1 MIFAKVAVG
10 VNIKSSGGSYTYE
23 IPKELFGQINVGQIV
38 LVPFRNKKIAGLV
51 LEVTKTK
58 PPFTTKKLEKVLL
71 NDKVP
76 DHLLKIIDFISEYYI
91 TSYGSAL
98 SSVIPLNLFTKNR
111 RAISDKKKGE
121 KKIIDLK
128 ELTPDQSAVFNTI
141 NESLNSNTQSK
152 FLIFGV
158 TGSGK
163 TEIYAHLISETLK
176 KGKKAIVLVPE
187 ISLTPQTFNYFE
199 NRFQGKV
206 ALWHSDLKETEKHSM
221 WQELQSGKKTIV
233 IGSRSAIFSPLEN
246 LGIIIIDEEQES
258 SFKQDQAPC
267 YHARTVAEKIA
278 SITKSTLVLGSATPS
293 IDTYSEA
300 TSGKYKLLKLPKR
313 VTENK
318 PPKITVVDLK
328 DEFRNKNYGP
338 FSSILQEKMEEAL
351 GSKKQIMLFLN
362 RRGAST
368 YISCKDCGWVYKCPA
383 CDIPFTYHLDS
394 NKLICH
400 HCGVTQNI
408 PSSCLICKSYS
419 IKYYGK
425 GTQKIEYE
433 LNKLFPD
440 AIIKRMDKDST
451 SKRGSHGE
459 IYHDFLNHKI
469 DVLIGTQMIA
479 KGWDIGNVSL
489 VGVIN
494 ADNALYLPD
503 FRAEEKTHQLL
514 VQVSGRAG
522 RKKGDE
528 GEVVIQTYCPD
539 NLAIIASA
547 KYDTENF
554 YNFEVSNRKKH
565 NYPPFAK
572 FVKISYNDEDK
583 NIALKSALKDFNYL
597 QSSGINVEGPVPSFI
612 PRVNNKYRYILIL
625 KFDKYTKTDWDF
637 LKNVSGSVDV
647 DPTNLLN

>member
-246 LGIIIIDEEQES
+246 LGIIIIDEEQRFGVSAKE
-258 SFKQDQAPC
+258 KL
-267 YHARTVAEKIA
+267 RTLRVNVD
-278 SITKSTLVLGSATPS
+278 TLTLTATPIPRTLQFSLMGARDLS
-293 IDTYSEA
+293 IINT
-300 TSGKYKLLKLPKR
+300 PPPNR
-313 VTENK
+313 QPIITEVHSFNEE
-318 PPKITVVDLK
+318 IIRTAIMFEVS
-328 DEFRNKNYGP
+328 RNGQVFFINNN
-338 FSSILQEKMEEAL
+338 I
-351 GSKKQIMLFLN
+351 
-362 RRGAST
+362 
-368 YISCKDCGWVYKCPA
+368 
-383 CDIPFTYHLDS
+383 
-394 NKLICH
+394 
-400 HCGVTQNI
+400 QNI
-408 PSSCLICKSYS
+408 PE
-419 IKYYGK
+419 
-425 GTQKIEYE
+425 IEKMI
-433 LNKLFPD
+433 NKLCPD
-440 AIIKRMDKDST
+440 IRT
-451 SKRGSHGE
+451 VVGHGQMKSADLE
-459 IYHDFLNHKI
+459 NLFINFINGNY
-469 DVLIGTQMIA
+469 DVLISTTIVENGL
-479 KGWDIGNVSL
+479 DIPNCNTIIINNGHEFGLSDL
-489 VGVIN
+489 YQLRGRVG
-494 ADNALYLPD
+494 
-503 FRAEEKTHQLL
+503 R
-514 VQVSGRAG
+514 
-522 RKKGDE
+522 
-528 GEVVIQTYCPD
+528 
-539 NLAIIASA
+539 
-547 KYDTENF
+547 
-554 YNFEVSNRKKH
+554 SNRR
-565 NYPPFAK
+565 A
-572 FVKISYNDEDK
+572 
-583 NIALKSALKDFNYL
+583 
-597 QSSGINVEGPVPSFI
+597 
-612 PRVNNKYRYILIL
+612 
-625 KFDKYTKTDWDF
+625 
-637 LKNVSGSVDV
+637 
-647 DPTNLLN
+647 

>member
-1 MIFAKVAVG
+1 MLFAKVAVG
-10 VNIKSSGGSYTYE
+10 INIKTSDGFYTYE
-23 IPKELFGQINVGQIV
+23 IPEELSDKIEVGQIV
-38 LVPFRNKKIAGLV
+38 LIPFRNKKIAGLV
-51 LEVTKTK
+51 LEITETK
-58 PPFTTKKLEKVLL
+58 PLFATKKLEKIIL
-71 NDKVP
+71 NNSVP
-76 DHLLKIIDFISEYYI
+76 NHLLKIINFISDYYI

-111 RAISDKKKGE
+111 RANPAGKEVE
-121 KKIIDLK
+121 KKITNLK
-128 ELTPDQSAVFNTI
+128 ILTPDQSAIFNVVK
-141 NESLNSNTQSK
+141 ESLDGKSLDK
-152 FLIFGV
+152 YLIFGV

-163 TEIYAHLISETLK
+163 TEIYAHLIDEVIK
-176 KGKKAIVLVPE
+176 KGKHAIVLVPE
-187 ISLTPQTFNYFE
+187 ISLTPQTFNYF
-199 NRFQGKV
+199 NDRFPDKV
-206 ALWHSDLKETEKHSM
+206 ALWHSDLKETEKHLI
-221 WQELQSGKKTIV
+221 WQEIRSGKKTV
-233 IGSRSAIFSPLEN
+233 VVGSRSAIFSPLAN

-258 SFKQDQAPC
+258 SFKQDQSPR
-267 YHARTVAEKIA
+267 YHARTVAKEIA
-278 SITKSTLVLGSATPS
+278 AITKSILVLGSATPS
-293 IDTYSEA
+293 IDAYSEA
-300 TSGKYKLLKLPKR
+300 ITGKYKLLRLPKR

-318 PPKITVVDLK
+318 PPKITIVDLK
-328 DEFRNKNYGP
+328 DEFRNKNYSP

-351 GSKKQIMLFLN
+351 VAKKQIMLFLN

-368 YISCKDCGWVYKCPA
+368 YILCKDCGWVYKCPA

-400 HCGVTQNI
+400 HCTRVQEI
-408 PSSCLICKSYS
+408 PTSCFICKSYS

-433 LNKLFPD
+433 LNKLFPK
-440 AIIKRMDKDST
+440 AIVKRMDKDST

-459 IYHDFLNHKI
+459 IYQDFLSHKI
-469 DVLIGTQMIA
+469 DILIGTQMIA

-539 NLAIIASA
+539 NLAIVASA

-554 YNFEVSNRKKH
+554 YNSEVSNRKKH

-572 FVKISYNDEDK
+572 FVKILYNNEDK
-583 NIALKSALKDFNYL
+583 NTALKNALKDFNYL
-597 QSSGINVEGPVPSFI
+597 HGNGINVEGPIPSFI
-612 PRVNNKYRYILIL
+612 PKINNKYRYILIL
-625 KFDKYTKTDWDF
+625 KFDKYIKADWK
-637 LKNVSGSVDV
+637 LLQNVSGSIDV